1 MEKLLCPE
9 KSFLNISNFSP
20 RMTSFNKVPKKEK
33 KKENKKKEK
42 RRKKNFL
49 ENSLHK
55 NGKSFISFLKFVGD
69 SFLKQILTPV
79 KAILLWQ

>member
-33 KKENKKKEK
+33 KKK
-42 RRKKNFL
+42 RKKNFL

>member
-33 KKENKKKEK
+33 KRKKKKEFS
-42 RRKKNFL
+42 RKLF
-49 ENSLHK
+49 
-55 NGKSFISFLKFVGD
+55 
-69 SFLKQILTPV
+69 
-79 KAILLWQ
+79 A

>member
-20 RMTSFNKVPKKEK
+20 RMTTFNKVPKKEK
-33 KKENKKKEK
+33 KKEKKKK
-42 RRKKNFL
+42 RKKNFL

-55 NGKSFISFLKFVGD
+55 NGKCFISFFKFVGD

>member
-33 KKENKKKEK
+33 KRKKKRKKKKKEEK
-42 RRKKNFL
+42 RIF
-49 ENSLHK
+49 
-55 NGKSFISFLKFVGD
+55 
-69 SFLKQILTPV
+69 
-79 KAILLWQ
+79 

>member
-33 KKENKKKEK
+33 KKEKKKK
-42 RRKKNFL
+42 RKKNFL